1 MSDQIREL
9 HAVHGEVP
17 VEIRLL
23 KLTEE
28 AGEAAEA
35 FIGMHGLNSRK
46 GACRSRDDLLAEL
59 ADVIIKPTPGL
70 TRIRLPGNARRATIA
85 SRSSNSPDQYSCPSS
100 SSVRSAPM
108 GQRCRCAEVNG
119 SRGLGRSGPAMSA
132 LLTHPLP
139 AVWAEQPCPMV
150 LAANTAQVITDR
162 PDDERDM
169 VHRRGTEIGIGASRD
184 DLASHDRRRL
194 GDELAVF
201 VDPEQALGILAR
213 GRHVELDPPR
223 ASMSRSASVSSGW
236 AAANA
241 STTVVPDGSRCCN
254 AKWSRTMENFDSSVT
269 TPVGKLSAITSD
281 T

>member
-1 MSDQIREL
+1 MRVRFTARPGPCSGGSTWPHR
-9 HAVHGEVP
+9 
-17 VEIRLL
+17 
-23 KLTEE
+23 
-28 AGEAAEA
+28 AAD
-35 FIGMHGLNSRK
+35 R
-46 GACRSRDDLLAEL
+46 
-59 ADVIIKPTPGL
+59 T
-70 TRIRLPGNARRATIA
+70 ARRPRPGPFCCCRPRV
-85 SRSSNSPDQYSCPSS
+85 SRAGNLYSCPSS
-100 SSVRSAPM
+100 SFGALAPM

-150 LAANTAQVITDR
+150 FAANTAQVITDR

-213 GRHVELDPPR
+213 SE
-223 ASMSRSASVSSGW
+223 
-236 AAANA
+236 
-241 STTVVPDGSRCCN
+241 
-254 AKWSRTMENFDSSVT
+254 
-269 TPVGKLSAITSD
+269 
-281 T
+281 